1 MPVER
6 LSADDRLLLLSDAR
20 WPQDVGVVAVLD
32 GTALLDGS
40 GRPCVEVAREAVG
53 SGLDALP
60 RLRQVLRVPPRGLG
74 GSYWV
79 DDPSF
84 DLAHHVRVAPSL
96 VSGDDADLLLA
107 VERLRSRRLDMRRP
121 LWELWLVPGLEDGRM
136 ALFVRMH
143 HVVADGVAGVATLAT
158 LLQGER
164 GLRPVPLTQWSPEPE
179 PSRWELLHDSVR
191 RRGRAVYGAVRAAPR
206 SRASYASAAQ
216 VWHGIR
222 GLVAGA
228 PGPVTSLGGLVG
240 PHRRLAVVRAQLDA
254 VEAVAHAEHV
264 TVNDVLLAM
273 VAGGVSALLRSRGES
288 VDGLVVPILVPV
300 SLRRPTEE
308 APLGNRISQMAV
320 ELPVGEADPVV
331 RLRRVNAATT
341 SAKAL
346 PHPSMGALFRN
357 RLLGALVLRL
367 VIRRRINLLSADIV
381 GPRQQLSF
389 AGNTV
394 RDVFPLINLLGNV
407 TVGVGA
413 MSYAGRFEL
422 LVVADG
428 DLHPDVA
435 VLASGAAA
443 ELASLTAIVTPR
455 VVGSH

>member
-1 MPVER
+1 MSVER

-20 WPQDVGVVAVLD
+20 WPQDVGVVVVLED
-32 GTALLDGS
+32 AALLDAS
-40 GRPCVEVAREAVG
+40 GHLLVEVARDAVG
-53 SGLDALP
+53 SGLDGLP
-60 RLRQVLRVPPRGLG
+60 RLRQVLRVPPWGLG
-74 GSYWV
+74 GPYWV

-84 DLAHHVRVAPSL
+84 DLAHHVRVAPPL
-96 VSGDDADLLLA
+96 TSGDDADLLA
-107 VERLRSRRLDMRRP
+107 SVERLRVRRLDMRRP
-121 LWELWLVPGLEDGRM
+121 LWELWLLPGLEGGRV

-143 HVVADGVAGVATLAT
+143 HVVADGVAGVATLAK
-158 LLQGER
+158 LLSD
-164 GLRPVPLTQWSPEPE
+164 RPEARLTVGGAWSPLPG
-179 PSRWELLHDSVR
+179 PSRDELLCDSVR
-191 RRGRAVYGAVRAAPR
+191 SR
-206 SRASYASAAQ
+206 SRALHRAIRAVADPRASAASAGQ

-222 GLVAGA
+222 GLVSGA

-240 PHRRLAVVRAQLDA
+240 PHRRLAVVRAQLDD
-254 VEAVAHAEHV
+254 VEAVARAEHV

-273 VAGGVSALLRSRGES
+273 VAGGVSELLRSRGES